1 MAATKKRTSSS
12 SRSSSKSGRSAA
24 SRSKK
29 GTTKKST
36 SRSAKTSESTQ
47 RPAWFNRRFAGVL
60 LCVLVLLLLLSM
72 AGRRG
77 LLLDPL
83 WTLTSGLIGWGIYLL
98 PVMLGLD
105 AMILMS
111 SLRPYRLRALCVL
124 IIPFLWSALLQ
135 CVIAKPMA
143 PSFAAIGTLWKTGVE
158 LHSSGVVSGVLAILF
173 STAFSYTGARIILTF
188 FLIVCIFTALACTPW
203 GLARTIYRLI
213 YEDNRAERLEEEDMT
228 VSPRESKQT
237 KTKSTP
243 TEEAETASYWTR
255 RRAKAKQKK
264 ALRAIEKAERAKA
277 EAAEAER
284 ILTSTPA
291 DSATEPE
298 EFPGDDARRDRSR
311 RILDRQ
317 KRLRDVMPQGTSSP
331 SVSADTDDT
340 VETPSAKATKP
351 SAFPDIDRLMDW
363 GKKQETEADAIAAAD
378 ELAQEK
384 KAGKAALAHAKKQ
397 VEQEIAGAMQQSPL
411 PPYLPPS
418 IDLLNKPPRETTDS
432 QSELEARA
440 AQLID
445 TLDSFGIDARIVGNP
460 IVGPTVTRF
469 EVQIERGVK
478 ISRITSLTDDLG
490 LALGSPNVRISMVPE
505 KGAIG
510 IEVANRKSKTV
521 AFREVIASPEF
532 TYSKAELPVALGKDI
547 TGTPQVIDLA
557 KMPHLMIAGTT
568 GSGKS
573 VCINSIL
580 ISLLYKHSREELR
593 LIMIDPK
600 MVELSNYNGIPHL
613 LIPVVTDAKKAS
625 GALSWAV
632 NEMDRRYS
640 LFAAEGVRKME
651 DYNNLMRKREAEEAE
666 AAKAA
671 QAAAAA
677 DDADIPPFDVDTPPA
692 AEEPQ
697 VISPSKVLPQIVI
710 VIDELADLMMVS
722 AKEVEGYICRLAQKA
737 RAAGMYLVVATQ
749 RPSADV
755 ITGLMKSNI
764 PSRIAFAVASS
775 IESRII
781 LDTTGAEKLIG
792 KGDMLYHPLGAS
804 KPIRIQGCFIGTDEI
819 ERVISHVKTTA
830 AVEYSEEAQAHI
842 EQSGS
847 SGGGPRDASD
857 DEDPLLNDAI
867 TIVVNSGQA
876 STSLLQRRLKLGYAR
891 AARVMDQ
898 MEERGIVG
906 PSEGSKP
913 RHVLITKDDWLEIQL
928 RHDIQV

>member
-12 SRSSSKSGRSAA
+12 SRSSAKSGKSTT
-24 SRSKK
+24 SRAKK
-29 GTTKKST
+29 GTAKKST
-36 SRSAKTSESTQ
+36 SRSAKTQTAVQ
-47 RPAWFNRRFAGVL
+47 RPTWLNRRVAGIL
-60 LCVLVLLLLLSM
+60 LCVVALLLALSM
-72 AGRRG
+72 AGRHG
-77 LLLDPL
+77 LLLDPI
-83 WTLTSGLIGWGIYLL
+83 WTLTGGLIGWGIYVLI
-98 PVMLGLD
+98 VMLILD
-105 AMILMS
+105 ALILMS
-111 SLRPYRLRALCVL
+111 SMRPYRLRALCVF

-135 CVIAKPMA
+135 CIIAKPLA
-143 PSFAAIGTLWKTGVE
+143 PSFGSVATLWKTGVE
-158 LHSSGVVSGVLAILF
+158 LHSSGVISGMLAIVC
-173 STAFSYTGARIILTF
+173 STAFSYTGARIILLF
-188 FLIVCIFTALACTPW
+188 FLLVCIFAALARTPW
-203 GLARTIYRLI
+203 GLARSIYRLI
-213 YEDNRAERLEEEDMT
+213 CEDNQAERLEEEDMT
-228 VSPRESKQT
+228 VSPREAKQT
-237 KTKSTP
+237 KQKTTSTDEP
-243 TEEAETASYWTR
+243 ETASYWTR

-284 ILTSTPA
+284 ILAGSDT
-291 DSATEPE
+291 TEIPE
-298 EFPGDDARRDRSR
+298 EFPGDAARRDRSH

-317 KRLRDVMPQGTSSP
+317 NRLRDVMPQGTSS
-331 SVSADTDDT
+331 AT
-340 VETPSAKATKP
+340 VTPEPEDMTESKPEKTAKSSKS

-363 GKKQETEADAIAAAD
+363 GKKQQSDADEIASAAA

-384 KAGKAALAHAKKQ
+384 KAGKAELAHAKKQ
-397 VEQEIAGAMQQSPL
+397 VEQEIAGAMRQSPL

-445 TLDSFGIDARIVGNP
+445 TLDSFGIDARIIGDP

-478 ISRITSLTDDLG
+478 ISRITSLTDDIG

-580 ISLLYKHSREELR
+580 ISLLYKHSREELQ

-632 NEMDRRYS
+632 NEMDRRYA

-666 AAKAA
+666 AA
-671 QAAAAA
+671 QAAAQTAA
-677 DDADIPPFDVDTPPA
+677 AEDPDVPPFDVDTPATP
-692 AEEPQ
+692 EEPQ
-697 VISPSKVLPQIVI
+697 TVKPSKVMPQIVI

-764 PSRIAFAVASS
+764 PSRIAFAVASGM
-775 IESRII
+775 ESRII

-804 KPIRIQGCFIGTDEI
+804 KPIRIQGCFISTDEI

-830 AVEYSEEAQAHI
+830 AVEYSAEAQAHI

-847 SGGGPRDASD
+847 SGGSSHDASE

-867 TIVVNSGQA
+867 QIVVSSGQA

-913 RHVLITKDDWLEIQL
+913 RRVLITKDEWMEIQL
-928 RHDIQV
+928 RRDI

>member
-12 SRSSSKSGRSAA
+12 SRSRKSSGSRTGKGTAKK
-24 SRSKK
+24 SRS
-29 GTTKKST
+29 TKKS
-36 SRSAKTSESTQ
+36 SAARTAPQ
-47 RPAWFNRRFAGVL
+47 YPVWLNRRLVGLL
-60 LCVLVLLLLLSM
+60 LCVLVLLLALSM
-72 AGRRG
+72 AGRSG

-98 PVMLGLD
+98 PVLLAVD
-105 AMILMS
+105 ALLLMS
-111 SLRPYRLRALCVL
+111 SISPYRLRALCILL
-124 IIPFLWSALLQ
+124 IPILWSALLQ
-135 CVIAKPMA
+135 CVIAQPLPPA
-143 PSFAAIGTLWKTGVE
+143 FASVGTLWTTGIE
-158 LHSSGVVSGVLAILF
+158 LHSSGVLSGTLAMMACAAL
-173 STAFSYTGARIILTF
+173 SLTGARIILLF
-188 FLIVCIFTALACTPW
+188 FLVVCIFAALSCTPW
-203 GLARTIYRLI
+203 GLLRSLYQLI
-213 YEDNRAERLEEEDMT
+213 AEDSAAERLDEDDMT
-228 VSPRESKQT
+228 VSPREPKAT
-237 KTKSTP
+237 TLEP
-243 TEEAETASYWTR
+243 TNSEAEHASYWTR
-255 RRAKAKQKK
+255 RRAKAKQRK

-284 ILTSTPA
+284 ILSGTKTEQP
-291 DSATEPE
+291 TEPE
-298 EFPGDDARRDRSR
+298 EFPGDSARRERSR

-317 KRLRDVMPQGTSSP
+317 NRLRDVMPQGISSTDAEREPDPSP
-331 SVSADTDDT
+331 S
-340 VETPSAKATKP
+340 K
-351 SAFPDIDRLMDW
+351 FPDIDRLMDW
-363 GKKQETEADAIAAAD
+363 GRKPEEDAAPAPEPEQPD
-378 ELAQEK
+378 K
-384 KAGKAALAHAKKQ
+384 TSKAALTKAKQQ
-397 VEQEIAGAMQQSPL
+397 VEQEIASAMQESPL

-418 IDLLNKPPRETTDS
+418 IDLLNKPPRESTDS
-432 QSELEARA
+432 QSELESRA

-469 EVQIERGVK
+469 ELQIERGVK

-510 IEVANRKSKTV
+510 IEVANHKSKTV
-521 AFREVIASPEF
+521 AFREVIASRQF
-532 TYSKAELPVALGKDI
+532 ANSKAQLPVALGKDI

-580 ISLLYKHSREELR
+580 ISLLYKHSRDELR

-632 NEMDRRYS
+632 NEMDRRYA

-651 DYNNLMRKREAEEAE
+651 DYNNLMRQREAEEA
-666 AAKAA
+666 AA
-671 QAAAAA
+671 QKQT
-677 DDADIPPFDVDTPPA
+677 DASDAPPFDADPA
-692 AEEPQ
+692 EQPAHA
-697 VISPSKVLPQIVI
+697 PSKVMPQIVI

-819 ERVISHVKTTA
+819 ERVIAHVKTTA

-842 EQSGS
+842 EQSGG
-847 SGGGPRDASD
+847 SGGASHDAAE
-857 DEDPLLNDAI
+857 DEDPLLHDAI
-867 TIVVNSGQA
+867 SVVVSSGQA

-898 MEERGIVG
+898 MEERGIIG

-913 RHVLITKDDWLEIQL
+913 RRVLITKDEWMEIQL
-928 RHDIQV
+928 RREI